1 MFKNYVPDV
10 VHHMRERDENGDFQ
24 WVRRMTSEL
33 FGGKKVLLFGL
44 PGAFTPTCTNEQL
57 PKYEELYD
65 KFIGM
70 GFDEVWCTS
79 VNDAFSMF
87 QWAKML
93 GIEKVKMLPDG
104 NGDLASGLGMLV
116 DKSNLGFGK
125 SSWRYAYV
133 VQDMSIERWFE
144 EEGVSDNCP
153 DDPYGVSC
161 PMNVLSELTGGGTTQ
176 TPYETIDIPL

>member
-1 MFKNYVPDV
+1 MANEDNAQDERIAVLQDLGNRVARSTVAVIDTVVQRGGFKGEELSTIGQLRDQAIEVIQLVEQPQETNKCLKNYVPDV

-57 PKYEELYD
+57 PTYEEMYD
-65 KFIGM
+65 KFIDM

-93 GIEKVKMLPDG
+93 GIEKV
-104 NGDLASGLGMLV
+104 V
-116 DKSNLGFGK
+116 
-125 SSWRYAYV
+125 
-133 VQDMSIERWFE
+133 
-144 EEGVSDNCP
+144 
-153 DDPYGVSC
+153 
-161 PMNVLSELTGGGTTQ
+161 T
-176 TPYETIDIPL
+176 